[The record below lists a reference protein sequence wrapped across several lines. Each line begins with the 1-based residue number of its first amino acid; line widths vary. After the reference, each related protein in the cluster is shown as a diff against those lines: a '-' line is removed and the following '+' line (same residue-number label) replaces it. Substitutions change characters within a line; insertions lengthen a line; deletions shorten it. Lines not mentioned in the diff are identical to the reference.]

1 MLTIVDYG
9 TGNLRSVQN
18 MLRSLGVAARI
29 TSARAEIATASAL
42 ILPGVGHFDF
52 GMRSLKQLDLRGVL
66 DEMALEKKVPLLGIC
81 LGAQLLTRGSDE
93 GTEPG
98 LGWIA
103 ADTRRFD
110 EARLDVSLRVPHM
123 GWADTEFLASSG
135 LFAGAAPRPR
145 FYYVH
150 SYHIVADEET
160 DELCH
165 AVHGYRFV
173 AGIERGN
180 IAGVQFHPEKSH
192 RFGKQLLGNF
202 ARAHGLVRGER

>member
-18 MLRSLGVAARI
+18 MLKSIGVATRI
-29 TSARAEIATASAL
+29 SRTRSDIAGASAL

-52 GMRSLKQLDLRGVL
+52 GMRSLKELDLVGP
-66 DEMALEKKVPLLGIC
+66 LEEQVRERKVPLLGIC
-81 LGAQLLTRGSDE
+81 LGAQLLTRGSEE
-93 GTEPG
+93 GTEAG
-98 LGWIA
+98 LGWIS

-110 EARLDVSLRVPHM
+110 TAKLDTSLRVPHM
-123 GWADTEFLASSG
+123 GWADTDFRARSS
-135 LFAGAAPRPR
+135 LFAGLTGVPR

-150 SYHIVADEET
+150 SYHMVADNPE

-173 AGIERGN
+173 AGVERGN

-192 RFGKQLLGNF
+192 RFGKQVLANF
-202 ARAHGLVRGER
+202 ARMSALKGTGP

>member
-1 MLTIVDYG
+1 MIVIVDYG

-18 MLRSLGVAARI
+18 MLKSLGIAARI
-29 TSARAEIATASAL
+29 SSARADILAASAL

-52 GMRSLKQLDLRGVL
+52 GMRRLKELDLRGAL
-66 DEMALEKKVPLLGIC
+66 DEQVLERKVPLLGIC
-81 LGAQLLTRGSDE
+81 LGAQLLTRGSEE
-93 GTEPG
+93 GSEAG

-110 EARLDVSLRVPHM
+110 AARLGPSLRVPHM
-123 GWADTEFLASSG
+123 GWADTEFRTSSG
-135 LFAGAAPRPR
+135 LFAGAAPAPR
-145 FYYVH
+145 YYYVH
-150 SYHIVADEET
+150 SYHIVSDDEA

-173 AGIERGN
+173 AGVERGN

-192 RFGKQLLGNF
+192 RFGKQLLANF
-202 ARAHGLVRGER
+202 ARICGPARAER